1 MLQSMG
7 LPRVRHDLEIEQQ
20 PFMETPPDI
29 ETFNREDYDW
39 CAPLRHAEQIVVS
52 NTPRLYEKTTYLVTG
67 GHLSNKRETAGAL
80 LKVRGA
86 KELHF

>member
-20 PFMETPPDI
+20 PFMETPPVI
-29 ETFNREDYDW
+29 ETFKREEYGW
-39 CAPLRHAEQIVVS
+39 CGPLRHAKQIVVS

-67 GHLSNKRETAGAL
+67 GHLSNKQETAGAL
-80 LKVRGA
+80 SEVRGA